1 MNDNDLPNA
10 GCGGWKGANIK
21 VIIAGSRDIIDY
33 AIHYVIKAI
42 EQSKFDITEV
52 VSGGARGIDWC
63 GEKWAE
69 ANDVPIKRFLPQW
82 NDHGKQAG
90 ILRNIQMAE
99 YADALIAIWDGQSR
113 GTRHMIHEAQKRQM
127 PHYVF
132 KVDTTV

>member
-1 MNDNDLPNA
+1 M
-10 GCGGWKGANIK
+10 K

-69 ANDVPIKRFLPQW
+69 ANDVPIKRFPAQW
-82 NDHGKQAG
+82 NVYGKRAG
-90 ILRNIQMAE
+90 FIRNVEMAE
-99 YADALIAIWDGQSR
+99 YADALIAIWDGESR
-113 GTRHMIHEAQKRQM
+113 GTRHMIHEAQKRQL
-127 PHYVF
+127 PVF
-132 KVDTTV
+132 ISMIQV